1 MEGSDVIFNLNR
13 MPFADFDSA
22 ARMRDLLIKESGNIY
37 QVEQYGREID
47 DREGFV
53 VVRNDTLP
61 RHTSLGTD
69 QQTDKNLTNSVD
81 DIEPS
86 VASSNAIDIHEYRP
100 ALRSYLMYFPLFFS
114 CLCLFVFAYE
124 LWSLVL
130 SVIGIDVSSGVVN
143 MGLLVQISQALTAAI
158 LLFNLLSMLYSYYS
172 IVLIVDNEGVS
183 LRKGIIARE
192 FISIRFS
199 EIKTIGVK
207 QGILARLLNVG
218 NLEFASSGSDGV
230 DIIFTNI
237 VNPGATKNHI
247 NSRVTCNT

>member
-1 MEGSDVIFNLNR
+1 MEHSNVIFNLNR
-13 MPFADFDSA
+13 MPFHDFDLA
-22 ARMRDLLIKESGNIY
+22 ARMRDLLIKESGKFY
-37 QVEQYGREID
+37 RVEQYERDID
-47 DREGFV
+47 GMTGFV
-53 VVRNDTLP
+53 VVRNDTLL
-61 RHTSLGTD
+61 RHSSLGTD
-69 QQTDKNLTNSVD
+69 QQTDENVTNIVD
-81 DIEPS
+81 DIES
-86 VASSNAIDIHEYRP
+86 SFANSNAIDVREYRL
-100 ALRSYLMYFPLFFS
+100 ALRSYLMYFPLFFA
-114 CLCLFVFAYE
+114 CLCLFVFAYDI
-124 LWSLVL
+124 WSLVL
-130 SVIGIDVSSGVVN
+130 SILGIDVSSGVVN

-158 LLFNLLSMLYSYYS
+158 LLFNLLSMFYSYYS
-172 IVLIVDNEGVS
+172 IVLIVDNEGVT

-247 NSRVTCNT
+247 NHRVTCNT

>member
-1 MEGSDVIFNLNR
+1 MEHSDVIFNLNR
-13 MPFADFDSA
+13 MPFLDFDSA
-22 ARMRDLLIKESGNIY
+22 ARMRDLLTKESGKFY
-37 QVEQYGREID
+37 RVEQYEREID
-47 DREGFV
+47 DMTGFV
-53 VVRNDTLP
+53 VVRNDTP
-61 RHTSLGTD
+61 PCYISQGTD
-69 QQTDKNLTNSVD
+69 QLIDENITNSVD
-81 DIEPS
+81 EIES
-86 VASSNAIDIHEYRP
+86 GVANSNVIDVRKYRP
-100 ALRSYLMYFPLFFS
+100 ALRSYFMYFPIFFA
-114 CLCLFVFAYE
+114 CLFLLIFSYE
-124 LWSLVL
+124 TWSLVL
-130 SVIGIDVSSGVVN
+130 SIIGVDVSSSVVN
-143 MGLLVQISQALTAAI
+143 MGILVQISQALATAI

>member
-1 MEGSDVIFNLNR
+1 
-13 MPFADFDSA
+13 MPFLDFDSA
-22 ARMRDLLIKESGNIY
+22 ARMRDLLIKESGKFY
-37 QVEQYGREID
+37 RVEQYEREID
-47 DREGFV
+47 DMTGFV
-53 VVRNDTLP
+53 VVRNDTP
-61 RHTSLGTD
+61 PCYISQGTD
-69 QQTDKNLTNSVD
+69 QPIDENITNSVD
-81 DIEPS
+81 DIES
-86 VASSNAIDIHEYRP
+86 GVANINAIVVREYRP
-100 ALRSYLMYFPLFFS
+100 ALRSYFMYFPLFFA

-124 LWSLVL
+124 LWSLIL
-130 SVIGIDVSSGVVN
+130 SIIGVDVSSSVVN
-143 MGLLVQISQALTAAI
+143 MGLLVKISQALAAAI
-158 LLFNLLSMLYSYYS
+158 LFFNLLSMLYSYYS

-247 NSRVTCNT
+247 NNRVTCNT

>member
-1 MEGSDVIFNLNR
+1 MEHSDVIFNLNR
-13 MPFADFDSA
+13 MPFLDFDSA
-22 ARMRDLLIKESGNIY
+22 ARMRDLLIKESGKFY
-37 QVEQYGREID
+37 RVEQYERDIEGMT
-47 DREGFV
+47 GFV
-53 VVRNDTLP
+53 VIRNDTP
-61 RHTSLGTD
+61 SCYISQGTD
-69 QQTDKNLTNSVD
+69 QPIDENATNSVD
-81 DIEPS
+81 DIES
-86 VASSNAIDIHEYRP
+86 GVANSNAIDVRKYRP
-100 ALRSYLMYFPLFFS
+100 ALRSYFMYFPLFFA

-124 LWSLVL
+124 LWPLVL
-130 SVIGIDVSSGVVN
+130 SITGVDVSSGVVN
-143 MGLLVQISQALTAAI
+143 MGLLVQISQALAAAI
-158 LLFNLLSMLYSYYS
+158 LFFNLLSMLYSYYS